1 MCWIH
6 GTVVLFEKSIKI
18 LCDCYKYLV
27 ELPLTG
33 FPLDESDKEKRHQYS
48 VSTAA

>member
-27 ELPLTG
+27 ELPLT
-33 FPLDESDKEKRHQYS
+33 ESDKEKRHQHS